1 MAETRAGITG
11 GGNNRAGECTTLC
24 IRIKRG
30 VYGAVGRRV
39 GSRLAALFPAE
50 DNSSSPRPRPR
61 GPGGGIGPPATAVMR
76 RERRH
81 RDGGRSYTLANG
93 ATDGR

>member
-50 DNSSSPRPRPR
+50 DAEDNSSSPRPRLRGAGRRDRTPRHGGNETRAAPPRR
-61 GPGGGIGPPATAVMR
+61 GP
-76 RERRH
+76 
-81 RDGGRSYTLANG
+81 
-93 ATDGR
+93 